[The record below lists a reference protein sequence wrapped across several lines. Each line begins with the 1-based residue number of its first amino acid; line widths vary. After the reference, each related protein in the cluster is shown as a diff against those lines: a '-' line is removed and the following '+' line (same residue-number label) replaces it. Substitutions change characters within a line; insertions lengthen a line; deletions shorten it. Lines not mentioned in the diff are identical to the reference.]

1 MQTYKRSG
9 GQNMRFI
16 LGIITGVVI
25 ITVMPEN
32 SIEITTNLIN
42 QAAQNVVDETK

>member
-1 MQTYKRSG
+1 
-9 GQNMRFI
+9 MRFI

-32 SIEITTNLIN
+32 SIEIITNLIN
-42 QAAQNVVDETK
+42 QAAQYVVDATK